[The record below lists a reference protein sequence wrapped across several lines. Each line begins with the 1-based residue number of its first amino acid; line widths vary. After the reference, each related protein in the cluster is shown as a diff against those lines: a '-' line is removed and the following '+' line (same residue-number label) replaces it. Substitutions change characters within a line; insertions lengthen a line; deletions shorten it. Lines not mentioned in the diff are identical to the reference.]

1 MTRKEKFPATRMGDG
16 ELSEL
21 VRPLGPRALLRP
33 GRPRQVAVV
42 RRGVPDARGVFADTR
57 RVVAV
62 AVVLALAL
70 AGRGRRRALDGA
82 RRRPPVRSFLAVG
95 RRLLVRRLGQD
106 RGPGVAVVLLLIPGR
121 RRRAVALLLL
131 LVLLVLVVLVAA
143 AGGLPV
149 GPRVAVRRGSGAR
162 GQREAEQAD
171 RDSRG
176 GKNGRRCLLHLS
188 PS

>member
-33 GRPRQVAVV
+33 GRPRRVAVV
-42 RRGVPDARGVFADTR
+42 RRLVPDARGVVADTR

-62 AVVLALAL
+62 AVLLALAL
-70 AGRGRRRALDGA
+70 AGRGRRLALDGV

-131 LVLLVLVVLVAA
+131 LLVLVVLVAA